1 MDLGWEDYRRKSG
14 AVRAHPWSGCEYYCF
29 QDFIPLYAPF
39 KPRPPIVIP
48 SINSTWGG
56 VHVHARTILRNNIA
70 KMRTVRWYRSNEFMI
85 VLFQIIRI
93 LKRMQDISYGIN
105 ENKVDISTKIF
116 FPDENFSYFLVLFT
130 DQMVEEERRCRE
142 EIN

>member
-1 MDLGWEDYRRKSG
+1 M
-14 AVRAHPWSGCEYYCF
+14 
-29 QDFIPLYAPF
+29 
-39 KPRPPIVIP
+39 
-48 SINSTWGG
+48 
-56 VHVHARTILRNNIA
+56 HARTILRNNIA

-93 LKRMQDISYGIN
+93 LKRMQDIPYGIN